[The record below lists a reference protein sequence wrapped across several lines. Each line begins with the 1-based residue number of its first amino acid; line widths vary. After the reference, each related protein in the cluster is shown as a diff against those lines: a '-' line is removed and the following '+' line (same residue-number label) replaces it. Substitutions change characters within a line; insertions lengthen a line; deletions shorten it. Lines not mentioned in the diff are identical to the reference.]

1 MHILGQLIFGLG
13 LFFIGMHQVGHDL
26 RRLSGPSFRS
36 IMARSTKSTWQTAF
50 LGTIFGAL
58 MQSATAV
65 TFITVSMVRS
75 GLITV
80 RSALPV
86 IAWTNVGLTVLAFV
100 ATLDIHPLIAYVVGL
115 SALCAALV
123 GKPPWRAAAGVVL
136 GIGFIFF
143 GLETMGGVARPL
155 VATDWFQE
163 VLRRTLASGATAF
176 VVGLCLA
183 ALLQSNTASTL
194 LIITLAGVGAFD
206 LKAAMMLVYGTNLGA
221 IGLRMILALGLHG
234 TSIQLVRFED
244 LFCLLSGLLMTMLF
258 YAESLLGIPLVRAA
272 VTTLSSDIKAQLACV
287 FLLSNLIPAL
297 AITPFLSACQVLLA
311 RLWPPTPSEDAA
323 KPKFLS
329 TQALG
334 DPSTALDL
342 LEREIVHLMEN
353 MQQLVKSERIM
364 TEELSQNPA
373 IADLS
378 QAISDFMASLTPIP
392 MSAASESRLGLL
404 REAMTLMDYL
414 VEAVGNLGHTL
425 QDLASVPNSHA
436 KVQRAKSALASLF
449 DNAVAAAD
457 KLDPKQIETLQ
468 TISRSHS
475 PLVEEIRHVHGVE
488 SSEIAANEKT
498 ILLRLAHQFGLVAWI
513 FHRMAKVLRDL
524 APPGEQDQRVGGDQP
539 TEHGT
544 TP

>member
-1 MHILGQLIFGLG
+1 
-13 LFFIGMHQVGHDL
+13 
-26 RRLSGPSFRS
+26 
-36 IMARSTKSTWQTAF
+36 MARSTKSTWQAAF

-100 ATLDIHPLIAYVVGL
+100 ATLDIHPLIAYVVGF
-115 SALCAALV
+115 SALCASLIA
-123 GKPPWRAAAGVVL
+123 KPPWRAAAGVVL

-176 VVGLCLA
+176 LVGLCLA

-206 LKAAMMLVYGTNLGA
+206 LKAGMMLVYGTNLGA

-244 LFCLLSGLLMTMLF
+244 LFCLLSGLLMTALF
-258 YAESLLGIPLVRAA
+258 YAEALLGIPLVRAA
-272 VTTLSSDIKAQLACV
+272 VTTLTSDIKAQLACV

-311 RLWPPTPSEDAA
+311 YLWPPTPSEDAA

-334 DPSTALDL
+334 DPDTAMDL
-342 LEREIVHLMEN
+342 LDREIVHLLEN
-353 MQQLVKSERIM
+353 MRQMVKSDAIM
-364 TEELSQNPA
+364 TEELSQNSA

-378 QAISDFMASLTPIP
+378 QAIKEFMTSLTPVP
-392 MSAASESRLGLL
+392 MSAATESRLGLL
-404 REAMTLMDYL
+404 REEMTIMDYL
-414 VEAVGNLGHTL
+414 VEAVGNIGHTM
-425 QDLASVPNSHA
+425 QDLASLPNSYT
-436 KVQRAKSALASLF
+436 KVERAKSALVSLF

-513 FHRMAKVLRDL
+513 FHRLAKVLREL
-524 APPGEQDQRVGGDQP
+524 APQGQTDQRPGEDP
-539 TEHGT
+539 GT